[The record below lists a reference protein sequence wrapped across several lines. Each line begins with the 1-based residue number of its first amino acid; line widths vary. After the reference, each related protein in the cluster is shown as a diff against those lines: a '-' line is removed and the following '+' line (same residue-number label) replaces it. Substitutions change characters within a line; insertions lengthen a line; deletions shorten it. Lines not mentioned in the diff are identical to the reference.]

1 MEYISLIILLGIASV
16 FNIRIIKKKQI
27 TKALIPYLFL
37 VAITVTLGFIYYQNP
52 YNQSIARFFIKI
64 IN

>member
-16 FNIRIIKKKQI
+16 FNIRTIKKKQVAN
-27 TKALIPYLFL
+27 ALIPYLFL
-37 VAITVTLGFIYYQNP
+37 VAVAVILGFVYYQNP
-52 YNQSIARFFIKI
+52 YNQSIARFFIDI